1 MRTMGAACLQK
12 LGLLLNQRYH
22 TNVLL
27 APAIPFEA
35 ARSVLQSAS
44 GQARSM
50 LAIRTWTAHCRLTCC
65 ANSSAT
71 ACIAREQTYNIGTQV
86 KDLVQKAY
94 TRAQRILTQHE
105 RDLHTLAKELLDKET
120 LSGEQ
125 IKKLLKIAVPRQHTA
140 VASS

>member
-1 MRTMGAACLQK
+1 MDSSLLT
-12 LGLLLNQRYH
+12 GLLCPLS
-22 TNVLL
+22 
-27 APAIPFEA
+27 
-35 ARSVLQSAS
+35 AR
-44 GQARSM
+44 
-50 LAIRTWTAHCRLTCC
+50 
-65 ANSSAT
+65 
-71 ACIAREQTYNIGTQV
+71 ACIAGGQDLQFAMQV